1 MKRTPGPGSDEAD
14 TGAQPERA
22 ARHREAPSKRGG
34 LLGWLR
40 EIAIILA
47 VSVVLSFLIKTFL
60 FKAFY
65 IPSESMVPTL
75 EENDRIFVNLMV
87 PRNFALERGD
97 VVVFRDTKGWL
108 PAVPEKPS
116 NPLLEG
122 LEFIG
127 LLPDT
132 SQQHLIKRVIGLP
145 GDHVACCDD
154 ASGRITVNGEPLAE
168 AYVNPA
174 ELPRPLPFDVTVP
187 EGSIWVMGDNRN
199 HSSDS
204 RIHDGERRGSGFISL
219 DDVEGKATVIAWP
232 FTRLRILDSYPATFS
247 SVPPAS

>member
-14 TGAQPERA
+14 TGAQPDGA
-22 ARHREAPSKRGG
+22 ARRKDARPKRGG
-34 LLGWLR
+34 LIGLLR

-108 PAVPEKPS
+108 PAMPEEPS
-116 NPLLEG
+116 NPLQKG
-122 LEFIG
+122 LEFVG

-145 GDHVACCDD
+145 GDHVVCCD
-154 ASGRITVNGEPLAE
+154 ASERITVNGEPLAE
-168 AYVNPA
+168 PYVNPA
-174 ELPRPLPFDVTVP
+174 ETPLAREFDVTVP

-204 RIHDGERRGSGFISL
+204 RFHDAKQRGSGFISL
-219 DDVEGKATVIAWP
+219 SDVEGKATVIAWP
-232 FTRLRILDSYPATFS
+232 VTRLRVLDSYPDTFA
-247 SVPPAS
+247 SVPPTS

>member
-1 MKRTPGPGSDEAD
+1 MKRIPGPGSDEAD
-14 TGAQPERA
+14 TGAQPDRA
-22 ARHREAPSKRGG
+22 ARRKDSSSKRGG
-34 LLGWLR
+34 LTGWLR
-40 EIAIILA
+40 EIGIILA
-47 VSVVLSFLIKTFL
+47 VSIVLSFLIKTFL

-87 PRNFALERGD
+87 PRNFPLERGD

-108 PAVPEKPS
+108 PALPEEAS
-116 NPLLEG
+116 NPLQEG
-122 LEFIG
+122 LEFVG

-145 GDHVACCDD
+145 GDHVVCCD
-154 ASGRITVNGEPLAE
+154 ASERVTVNGEALSE

-174 ELPRPLPFDVTVP
+174 EKPSVRAFDVTVP

-204 RIHDGERRGSGFISL
+204 RFHDAEHRGSGFISL
-219 DDVEGKATVIAWP
+219 ADVEGKATVIAWP
-232 FTRLRILDSYPATFS
+232 FTRLGILDSYPDTFS
-247 SVPPAS
+247 SVPPAR

>member
-14 TGAQPERA
+14 TGAQPDGA
-22 ARHREAPSKRGG
+22 ARRKDARPKRGG
-34 LLGWLR
+34 LIGLLR

-108 PAVPEKPS
+108 PAMPEEPS
-116 NPLLEG
+116 NPLQKG
-122 LEFIG
+122 LEFVG

-145 GDHVACCDD
+145 GDRVVCCD
-154 ASGRITVNGEPLAE
+154 ASERITVNGEPLAE

-174 ELPRPLPFDVTVP
+174 ETPFVREFDVRVP

-204 RIHDGERRGSGFISL
+204 RFHDAKQRGSGFISL
-219 DDVEGKATVIAWP
+219 ADVEGKATVIAWP
-232 FTRLRILDSYPATFS
+232 VTRLRVLDSYSDTFT